1 MPGRRNAL
9 VAIAVLGTVGGILLA
24 AGSMTARSEE
34 KRWQAVAPGRVEAC
48 SGQIKLGSA
57 AAGIVDKVLVRVND
71 RVFAGEPLIRLADG
85 EFAGRL
91 AAAEAQVGLRKRARD
106 EKSATGKAGTLRKA
120 RDAKADAEEKVYAV
134 RAIVDR
140 TAAEWRA
147 KGGSSESL
155 TKARSALA
163 GARVELA
170 KREEELNAI
179 EEEAP
184 LPTTLEGQLDIAR
197 SEYAVAR
204 SALDNMT
211 VRAPVDGTVLQVNVR
226 AGEPV
231 SPGSPLPLLQLAD
244 LSALCVRAELDERD
258 LASVVIKQ
266 AASVRAAAFPG
277 SDLTGKV
284 ISIAPLVAPGRS
296 EISGSRNQSDVNVVE
311 VVIELTEPGQ
321 FLSGMKVD
329 VYFKPG
335 EVVGR

>member
-1 MPGRRNAL
+1 
-9 VAIAVLGTVGGILLA
+9 
-24 AGSMTARSEE
+24 MTAWSEE

-57 AAGIVDKVLVRVND
+57 GAGVVEKVLVKAND

-120 RDAKADAEEKVYAV
+120 RDAKADVEEKVYAV

-147 KGGSSESL
+147 KGGSSEAL

-163 GARVELA
+163 GARAELA
-170 KREEELNAI
+170 KREEELNAV
-179 EEEAP
+179 EEDAP
-184 LPTTLEGQLDIAR
+184 LPTNLEGQLGVAR

-211 VRAPVDGTVLQVNVR
+211 IRAPVDGTVLQVNVR

-231 SPGSPLPLLQLAD
+231 SPASPLPLLQLAD

-258 LASVVIKQ
+258 LASVKVKQ
-266 AASVRAAAFPG
+266 PVSVRAAAFPG
-277 SDLTGKV
+277 SELIGKV
-284 ISIAPLVAPGRS
+284 VSIAPLVGPGRA
-296 EISGSRNQSDVNVVE
+296 ETSGVRNQSDVSVVE
-311 VVIELTEPGQ
+311 VMIELSKPGE
-321 FLSGMKVD
+321 FLTGMKVD
-329 VYFKPG
+329 VYFRLG
-335 EVVGR
+335 EVVDR